1 MRSLVEGWRR
11 ALEAL
16 VQHVQQPGAGGHTV
30 SDFPLVALSAEQVEQ
45 LEVAYPDLE
54 EILPL
59 SPLQEG
65 LLFHALYDRSVSDV
79 YSVQI
84 GMELEGLL
92 DAPRMQRAARAL
104 VRRHANLRAAFRQD
118 GLERP
123 VQVIV
128 RDAEVPWREE
138 DLSALDLKKQDAR
151 RRELLSAD
159 LAKRFEPSEAPLL
172 RFTLLRLGREQNLLV
187 FTNHHLL
194 LDGWSLPLFLNELFA
209 LYGSGEQVAGNR
221 VRPYSE
227 YLAWL
232 AKQNN
237 EVALATW
244 RDYLAGLD
252 GPTLLASPLPRD
264 PSGALPEY
272 CESDLQ
278 VELCKRL
285 QGLARER
292 SLTVNTIIQGL
303 WAVLLGRLT
312 DRDDVVFGVTVS
324 GRPAELPGVEQMLGL
339 FINTLPLRV
348 RLTPNESLVVL
359 LSGIQES
366 QARLLAFQHVSL
378 AEVKQA
384 AKCGELF
391 DTLVVF
397 ENYPLDNAAW
407 IEPVEELRL
416 ASIWTRDITHYPLSL
431 KVVPGERLR
440 LRVDYDA
447 ARIDRFIAENL
458 TSRFVRLL
466 NQAVATPDVPL
477 YRLEIHSSQERQQI
491 LKDFNDTTHPLPEA
505 AVPQLFE
512 VQVERTPKATA
523 LVFGEES
530 LSYQELN
537 ARANRLAEY
546 LRREGVGVGSRVA
559 LCMDRS
565 LEMIIGMLAIL
576 KAGGVYV
583 PLDPSLSG

>member
-1 MRSLVEGWRR
+1 MPLAHLIEVNAITVDGTNGPCLSAIWRWAGGLLAESEVRSLVEGWRR

-138 DLSALDLKKQDAR
+138 DLSALDLKKQDAL

-209 LYGSGEQVAGNR
+209 LYGSGGQVAGNL
-221 VRPYSE
+221 RPYSE

-272 CESDLQ
+272 L
-278 VELCKRL
+278 
-285 QGLARER
+285 
-292 SLTVNTIIQGL
+292 
-303 WAVLLGRLT
+303 
-312 DRDDVVFGVTVS
+312 
-324 GRPAELPGVEQMLGL
+324 
-339 FINTLPLRV
+339 
-348 RLTPNESLVVL
+348 
-359 LSGIQES
+359 
-366 QARLLAFQHVSL
+366 
-378 AEVKQA
+378 
-384 AKCGELF
+384 
-391 DTLVVF
+391 
-397 ENYPLDNAAW
+397 
-407 IEPVEELRL
+407 
-416 ASIWTRDITHYPLSL
+416 
-431 KVVPGERLR
+431 
-440 LRVDYDA
+440 
-447 ARIDRFIAENL
+447 
-458 TSRFVRLL
+458 
-466 NQAVATPDVPL
+466 
-477 YRLEIHSSQERQQI
+477 
-491 LKDFNDTTHPLPEA
+491 
-505 AVPQLFE
+505 
-512 VQVERTPKATA
+512 
-523 LVFGEES
+523 
-530 LSYQELN
+530 
-537 ARANRLAEY
+537 
-546 LRREGVGVGSRVA
+546 
-559 LCMDRS
+559 
-565 LEMIIGMLAIL
+565 
-576 KAGGVYV
+576 
-583 PLDPSLSG
+583 